1 MEKLLFI
8 VNPVAGKGRG
18 KKAIPIIEKKMIDNN
33 ISYEIIMTSKPL
45 EATKLAM
52 ENVHSFETI
61 IAVGGDGTV
70 NEVAQGLIK
79 SKKGRLGI
87 IPCGTGNDFVR
98 ALNIDLSLE
107 KSLDIIIEGR
117 TKAID
122 VGRVN
127 GHYFI
132 NISSIGFDTHTVIET
147 NKIKKSIN
155 GIWAYIIGV
164 LITLI
169 KYKKENADLIID
181 NKEYKRR
188 LLLLAVGNGNTYGG
202 GMKLLPMAQIDDGY
216 FHICV
221 VRDVSN
227 LKLLFLF
234 PSIFKGTHLKHS
246 KYVEIFKANKLIYK
260 NKKRIELN
268 IDGEILDVNE
278 DIIFEIDDYKLE
290 VIFS

>member
-18 KKAIPIIEKKMIDNN
+18 KKVIPIIEKKMIDNN

-45 EATKLAM
+45 EATRLAM

>member
-18 KKAIPIIEKKMIDNN
+18 KKALPIIEKKMKDKN
-33 ISYEIIMTSKPL
+33 IPYEIIITSKPL
-45 EATKLAM
+45 EAKTLAK
-52 ENVHSFETI
+52 ENVDSFGTI

-70 NEVAQGLIK
+70 NEVSQGLIE

-98 ALNIDLSLE
+98 ALNINLDIE
-107 KSLDIIIEGR
+107 RSLDIIIEGKI
-117 TKAID
+117 KAID

-127 GHYFI
+127 GHHFL
-132 NISSIGFDTHTVIET
+132 NISSIGFDSHTVITT
-147 NKIKKSIN
+147 NKIKKRIN
-155 GIWAYIIGV
+155 GMLAYIIGV
-164 LITLI
+164 LLTLI
-169 KYKKENADLIID
+169 KYKKEKADLIID
-181 NKEYKRR
+181 DKEYKRN
-188 LLLLAVGNGNTYGG
+188 LMLLAVGNGNTYGG
-202 GMKLLPMAQIDDGY
+202 GMELLPMAVIDDGY

-234 PSIFKGTHLKHS
+234 PSIFKGTHLKHT

-260 NKKRIELN
+260 NKKEIKLN
-268 IDGEILDVNE
+268 IDGEILDVKG
-278 DIIFEIDDYKLE
+278 DLIFEIDDYKLD

>member
-45 EATKLAM
+45 EATRLAM